1 MALVVPNTGDVLMLK
16 YIVNQLKQDGSAGDP
31 GGERVLRLYTN
42 NYSPAKSTVIADLTE
57 TAVAGYT
64 EISLTGAN
72 WTVATSGGTNSA
84 VYSERTF
91 TFTTA
96 ATIYGYYIT
105 TSELTPSLL
114 WAERF
119 STAPFTLPA
128 GGGEIAITPRI
139 TLN

>member
-42 NYSPAKSTVIADLTE
+42 NYSPAKSTVIGDLTE
-57 TAVAGYT
+57 TTISGYT
-64 EISLTGAN
+64 EITVTGAN

-84 VYSERTF
+84 VYSEQTF

-105 TSELTPSLL
+105 TSEMTPSLL
-114 WAERF
+114 WVERF